1 MSRAT
6 TVVFGDDGSTSA
18 DRAFAWIGA
27 QRWDGWTLEVV
38 HAVMPE
44 IGPPV
49 EPELAALH
57 EWQPSAPRAI
67 AASVGF
73 SDVRH
78 LTAIADPRLALMHE
92 AGLVVI
98 GPRGTGVWKSLHLGS
113 VAEWLV
119 SQPVTPVAVIKDQR
133 PVATT
138 LCAYDGS
145 RHADVALRAYLALP
159 WSPSA
164 ALDVLIVADGRVDPA
179 AAEAAARATV
189 GDRSVNVRHQ
199 QGHPTAALFGVID
212 RERPDLVVIG
222 DRGLTG
228 WSRMLIG
235 STATAVLRES
245 PASVMVA
252 GVPPTT

>member
-1 MSRAT
+1 MSRST

-18 DRAFAWIGA
+18 ERAFAWVAA
-27 QRWDGWTLEVV
+27 QHWDGWALEIV

-44 IGPPV
+44 IGPPI
-49 EPELAALH
+49 EPALASLH
-57 EWQPSAPRAI
+57 EWRPPEPRAL
-67 AASVGF
+67 ADSVGF

-119 SQPVTPVAVIKDQR
+119 SRPVTPVAVIKDQR
-133 PVATT
+133 PVTST
-138 LCAYDGS
+138 LCAYDCS
-145 RHADVALRAYLALP
+145 RHADAALRAYLALP
-159 WSPSA
+159 WSRSA
-164 ALDVLIVADGRVDPA
+164 GLDVLIVADGRVDPA
-179 AAEAAARATV
+179 AAEVAVRAAVGERA
-189 GDRSVNVRHQ
+189 VNIRHQ

-212 RERPDLVVIG
+212 REQPGLVVIG

-235 STATAVLRES
+235 STATAVLREA
-245 PASVMVA
+245 PVSVMVA
-252 GVPPTT
+252 GVPAAA